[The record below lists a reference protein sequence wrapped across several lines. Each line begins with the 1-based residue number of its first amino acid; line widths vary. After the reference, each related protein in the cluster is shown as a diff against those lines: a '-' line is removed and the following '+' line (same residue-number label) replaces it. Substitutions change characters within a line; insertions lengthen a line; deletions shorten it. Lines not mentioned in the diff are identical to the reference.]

1 MRPQD
6 DDLQKDGSA
15 LDFGPPGRR
24 GGVVGR
30 VATDTI
36 ERSPGGTQRTLD
48 AALLT
53 FDIPALLT
61 EMKRERAW
69 QTGDRTAMTLLKTR
83 ELRLVLV
90 AMHAGTAVPEH
101 RAEGAVAVHVV
112 QGRVLLHS
120 RVGDVTLD
128 AGQLLTLQPGIWHG
142 VRAIDDCAYLL
153 AMAAVAAHPVEPPED
168 DPAARAR

>member
-6 DDLQKDGSA
+6 DAVQKDGSA

-24 GGVVGR
+24 GGVAGR
-30 VATDTI
+30 EATDTI
-36 ERSPGGTQRTLD
+36 ARSCGTQRTL
-48 AALLT
+48 AARVVP

-128 AGQLLTLQPGIWHG
+128 AGQLLTLQPGIRHG

-153 AMAAVAAHPVEPPED
+153 AIAAVAAHPV
-168 DPAARAR
+168 